1 MTEDQIELLLKARQ
15 SAAAAQVLLDN
26 NYPDYYKILEIRE
39 SIMILQTEN
48 KYYTPEEYLTL
59 EEKAT
64 EKHEYRDGEIVLMPG
79 GTTNHNQI
87 ALNFCRKF
95 PLTIK
100 EQDYYIYINDVR
112 LWIPQ
117 YRVFTYPDVMVI
129 KGKPIYEGSSKTNVT
144 NPLIIVEVLSQSTR
158 DYDRTDKFEFYR
170 SIPEFKEYILIDQ
183 DRFYATQYFK
193 QGDGKW
199 IFNDY
204 KGAESVLKLAS
215 DEFEISFQDLYA
227 RVDFELDEN

>member
-1 MTEDQIELLLKARQ
+1 ML
-15 SAAAAQVLLDN
+15 
-26 NYPDYYKILEIRE
+26 
-39 SIMILQTEN
+39 LQTQ
-48 KYYTPEEYLTL
+48 KSYYTPEEYLTL

-64 EKHEYRDGEIVLMPG
+64 DKHEYRDGEIVAMTG

-87 ALNFCRKF
+87 ALNVCRQF

-117 YRVFTYPDVMVI
+117 YRLYTYPDVMVI
-129 KGKPIYEGSSKTNVT
+129 KGKPLYEGSSKTNVT

-158 DYDRTDKFEFYR
+158 AYDHTDKFQYYR
-170 SIPEFKEYILIDQ
+170 SIPEFQEYILIDQ
-183 DRFYATQYFK
+183 YRYYVTQYFK

-204 KGAESVLKLAS
+204 QGEESVLKLAS
-215 DEFEISFQDLYA
+215 DDFEIFFQDLYA
-227 RVDFELDEN
+227 RVNFDLNEE

>member
-1 MTEDQIELLLKARQ
+1 MSVQTLKK
-15 SAAAAQVLLDN
+15 
-26 NYPDYYKILEIRE
+26 NY
-39 SIMILQTEN
+39 S
-48 KYYTPEEYLTL
+48 PEEYLTL

-64 EKHEYRDGEIVLMPG
+64 DKHEYRNGEIVIMPG

-87 ALNFCRKF
+87 ALNFCRQF

-100 EQDYYIYINDVR
+100 DQDYYIYINDVR

-129 KGKPIYEGSSKTNVT
+129 KGKPLYEGNSKTNVT

-158 DYDRTDKFEFYR
+158 DYDRTDKFQYYR
-170 SIPEFKEYILIDQ
+170 SIPEFREYILIDQ
-183 DRFYATQYFK
+183 YRFYVSQYFK
-193 QGDGKW
+193 QEDEKW

-204 KGAESVLKLAS
+204 QGEESLLQLAS
-215 DEFEISFQDLYA
+215 TDFEISFQDLYA
-227 RVDFELDEN
+227 RVDFELNEE